1 MGSWTNSLTSLH
13 LGVLIHVTTIT
24 TERDARGPPSSS
36 QDGRCQMTKNHSTE
50 PNPSL
55 LVMMEKAGLVTNKLG
70 FEVQLYNS
78 VAE

>member
-1 MGSWTNSLTSLH
+1 
-13 LGVLIHVTTIT
+13 
-24 TERDARGPPSSS
+24 
-36 QDGRCQMTKNHSTE
+36 MTKNHSTE